1 MSVGHDGTILISG
14 GSSCLGEQIGARPGR
29 GRCAVAVVAGV
40 GRAAASRGQHGLGT
54 GGRLERGQPART
66 GGATRRC
73 CCIVSVACARMRPAA
88 SRRNS

>member
-14 GSSCLGEQIGARPGR
+14 GSSCLGEQIALALAAAGAPLRLW
-29 GRCAVAVVAGV
+29 AGA

-66 GGATRRC
+66 GARRGA
-73 CCIVSVACARMRPAA
+73 AA
-88 SRRNS
+88 ALHR